1 MTLNILL
8 QEAVQSGQQ
17 GGFLGGGWQNIAFL
31 VLIFVVFYFFLIRPQ
46 QKKQKDIQKAREAIK
61 TGDKVV
67 LGGGIYGKVREI
79 KDTTF
84 IVEIAE
90 NVRVKVEKTSVFAS
104 AEGAE

>member
-8 QEAVQSGQQ
+8 QQATQSGET
-17 GGFLGGGWQNIAFL
+17 GGFFGGMGGIL
-31 VLIFVVFYFFLIRPQ
+31 PILLIFVVFYFFLIRPQ
-46 QKKQKDIQKAREAIK
+46 QKKQKEVQKAREAIR

-84 IVEIAE
+84 IVEISE
-90 NVRVKVEKTSVFAS
+90 NVRVKVDKNSVYAS
-104 AEGAE
+104 AETAE